1 MLSVCVSAAKRTIW
15 ILDNGSSF
23 YLVSDINVLKY
34 LQKYDGECVTVEG
47 EVLRITKYGSVLIS
61 ASVIGKIAK
70 MRLPNIHY
78 AKTWRGRSFDMY
90 S

>member
-1 MLSVCVSAAKRTIW
+1 MCYLWVFRLKTIW

-23 YLVSDINVLKY
+23 YLVSDIICIERSLKVRRN
-34 LQKYDGECVTVEG
+34 GRRGSTA
-47 EVLRITKYGSVLIS
+47 ITKHGILLIFTSVM
-61 ASVIGKIAK
+61 VKMAK